1 MLPILEIKNLKK
13 SFGSNEVLKG
23 VDFAVYPGEIIGYIG
38 TNGAGKSTTV
48 KMILGLLKPDSG
60 EITIFGKPLI
70 QNETFYKNRIG
81 YVPEN
86 ADLYETLTAEEYF
99 LFIGQLYG
107 LNESDIQQKSFAM
120 MAAMK
125 IESAFRNRLST
136 FSKGMRQKVLIIS
149 SLLHNPDILFW
160 DEPLNGLD
168 ANSVLVIKELLAQL
182 KMEGKTIF
190 YSSHIMDTVEKL
202 SDRILILN
210 NGQIVADG
218 PFNEIRHEAE
228 GTLEDL
234 FNELT
239 GFDEQQQLAQDFVQA
254 MKGEDSD
261 A

>member
-1 MLPILEIKNLKK
+1 
-13 SFGSNEVLKG
+13 
-23 VDFAVYPGEIIGYIG
+23 
-38 TNGAGKSTTV
+38 
-48 KMILGLLKPDSG
+48 
-60 EITIFGKPLI
+60 
-70 QNETFYKNRIG
+70 
-81 YVPEN
+81 
-86 ADLYETLTAEEYF
+86 
-99 LFIGQLYG
+99 
-107 LNESDIQQKSFAM
+107 KSFAM

>member
-1 MLPILEIKNLKK
+1 MLPILEIKNLRK

-48 KMILGLLKPDSG
+48 KMILGLMKPDAG
-60 EITIFGKPLI
+60 EIIIFGEPLDG
-70 QNETFYKNRIG
+70 NETNYKAQIG

-86 ADLYETLTAEEYF
+86 ADLYETLTAHEYF
-99 LFIGQLYG
+99 LFVGQLYG
-107 LNESDIQQKSFAM
+107 LEETLIQKRSLAM
-120 MAAMK
+120 MTALK
-125 IESAFRNRLST
+125 IEKAFHNRLST

-149 SLLHNPDILFW
+149 SLLHNPTILFW

-168 ANSVLVIKELLAQL
+168 ANSVLVIKEILAQL
-182 KMEGKTIF
+182 KAEGKTIF

-210 NGQIVADG
+210 NGKIVADG

-228 GTLEDL
+228 GTLEEL

-239 GFDEQQQLAQDFVQA
+239 GFDEHFQLAEDFLEA
-254 MKGEDSD
+254 MKGAEYDG
-261 A
+261 

>member
-1 MLPILEIKNLKK
+1 MVPILEIKNLRK

-48 KMILGLLKPDSG
+48 KMILGLLKPDAG
-60 EITIFGKPLI
+60 EITIFGNALNE
-70 QNETFYKNRIG
+70 NETTYKTRIG

-99 LFIGQLYG
+99 LFVGQLYG
-107 LNESDIQQKSFAM
+107 LNEKTIRQKSFAM
-120 MAAMK
+120 MTAMK
-125 IESAFRNRLST
+125 IESAFRTRLSA

-149 SLLHNPDILFW
+149 SLLHNPTILFW

-168 ANSVLVIKELLAQL
+168 ANSVLIIKEILAQL
-182 KMEGKTIF
+182 KAEGKTIF
-190 YSSHIMDTVEKL
+190 YSSHIMDTVEKI

-210 NGQIVADG
+210 HGQIVADG

-239 GFDEQQQLAQDFVQA
+239 GFDEQQQLAQDFLQA
-254 MKGEDSD
+254 MKGADSD